1 MSDPLN
7 RLNSHDERAM
17 IRAELAELRR
27 DIADLNESVSGLVSA
42 WSTAKGLVS
51 FIKWFAG
58 LVAAV
63 TAIWMA
69 CKEFA
74 K

>member
-51 FIKWFAG
+51 FIKWFSG

-69 CKEFA
+69 SKELA

>member
-1 MSDPLN
+1 MNDPLN

-69 CKEFA
+69 SKELA

>member
-1 MSDPLN
+1 MSDPSN

-69 CKEFA
+69 SKEFA

>member
-17 IRAELAELRR
+17 IRAELAEIRR

-69 CKEFA
+69 SKEFA

>member
-69 CKEFA
+69 SKEFA